1 MKPKVRSRKLTLVQR
16 MVLTFMLDQ
25 AKQGKLTIIA
35 TGHKKTRVGYF
46 PALQAEG
53 VATCTTTL
61 FFLKH
66 GGFIEEVRSGPALKG
81 EEAYDDVRYR
91 LTAKGE
97 AAICASAPSGVAT
110 TMKQWKRR
118 TEAAR
123 G

>member
-1 MKPKVRSRKLTLVQR
+1 

-61 FFLKH
+61 FFLTH
-66 GGFIEEVRSGPALKG
+66 NGFIEAVRSGPALKG

-97 AAICASAPSGVAT
+97 QALGAEAPSGVAT
-110 TMKQWKRR
+110 TMTQWRR
-118 TEAAR
+118 RVESR
-123 G
+123 R